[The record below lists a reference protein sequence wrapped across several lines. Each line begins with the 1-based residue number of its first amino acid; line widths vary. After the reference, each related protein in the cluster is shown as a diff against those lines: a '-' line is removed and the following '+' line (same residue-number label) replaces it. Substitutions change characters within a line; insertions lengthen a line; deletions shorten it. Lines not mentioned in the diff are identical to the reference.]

1 MEEDMAGR
9 NEFKKC
15 YFEKKKKGVN
25 IFHLCYCLNIVF
37 ESFRVFSK
45 EKKKKMQD
53 CFGWKTTKKRDR
65 FQAVVTRFMVAY
77 SRIGRNKRARL
88 NSTL

>member
-1 MEEDMAGR
+1 MAGR

-15 YFEKKKKGVN
+15 YFEKKKKKGVN